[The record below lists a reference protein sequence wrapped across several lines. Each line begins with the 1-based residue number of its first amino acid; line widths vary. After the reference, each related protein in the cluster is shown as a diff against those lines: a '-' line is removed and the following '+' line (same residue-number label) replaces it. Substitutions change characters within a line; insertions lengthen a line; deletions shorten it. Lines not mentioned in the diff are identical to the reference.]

1 MSHFQ
6 FPFEPYGIQQDFMTK
21 LTIALNEKKVAVF
34 ESPKSLSLICGC
46 LSWLQKNQEVEGFD
60 IIEEEN
66 IRGDENKSNSKEP
79 AWLRDFTK
87 KAKLEKRLEQKI
99 SETKKFEDEEEL
111 ELLVD
116 YESEDEKKSSV
127 LKSLYSEDSA
137 MDVDEPDELKIYY
150 CSRTHSQISQ
160 FVREIQKT
168 EFSKWI
174 KVVSLGS
181 RASLCINEKVLN
193 LKSIE
198 RINDKCLDMQQTKL
212 KDAPN
217 CQYLQK
223 DEKVVIDFQASLM
236 VLLKL
241 ALISQFLHV
250 LVNCNG
256 YRRSHVLI
264 MQPENLSN
272 LPRLTVLDEA
282 HNIADAIS
290 SVHTVQLRGSHI
302 FKASSQLMQY
312 SDRYLTRMS
321 NNNRLYVK
329 QLVHVIEKLKQ
340 FCNNVATNKVSQ
352 NQLLTSND
360 FLNSLMMDN
369 INIFKLKEY
378 LQKSKLSQKL
388 YGFSELLEA
397 KNVTMEKIKKKDF
410 EDVCMENNRANLQ
423 KIESFLMSMTNS
435 NIDGRILINFENNE
449 VQIKY
454 LLLNPADDLVNDAR
468 AIILTGGTMEPLED
482 FKKQLMPFLN
492 EERFFHFSCGHIIPT
507 SQIQTTVIKN
517 GPSGR
522 LMEFTYDKRNDKSLL
537 NELGNTIINF
547 CNFIKGGIVCFFP
560 SYTFLNVVVDQ
571 FNSTG
576 TFERIKKKKIVFLEP
591 KKTSEVDFIL
601 EKYSK
606 AIFEVKETGGQ
617 LTGALLFCVVSGKLS
632 EGINFSDDLGR
643 AVIMVGLPFPNLA
656 SLELK
661 EKLSFLKRSSNNKN
675 VANEFYENMCMK
687 AVNQSSKLKLCGI
700 LRILV
705 GRAIRHKGDHATIL
719 LLDHRYSQQKI
730 KEKLPKW
737 IRDARIDVTEKF
749 SDAIIKTREVIK
761 DVIVNVPSS
770 FNSNFSNPGT
780 KNIDNSITASSNTT
794 SKTHTSENYSVYTE
808 YSLLPHP
815 TKFSCTKSELTKKIM
830 TSYALTLLLDAFVVF
845 LLVLDTYFFTGVFL
859 VSIKPFLR
867 IYPVYHTLF
876 VFKVLD
882 SMLEGLGLKKA
893 SDAVS
898 NQEKTSTVTH
908 SNSFVLFPVNG
919 SFKKVKHVSDAP
931 EVNVAFNHK
940 PVLLKIM
947 GLVLKN
953 N

>member
-1 MSHFQ
+1 MSDFQ

-34 ESPKSLSLICGC
+34 ESPTGTGSNTIINIPTLTCFLNSESLSLICGC

-236 VLLKL
+236 STVMDIEDVSLLGNRTKYL
-241 ALISQFLHV
+241 PIFFFMLNLDYSTCPYYATRKSIKPAQ
-250 LVNCNG
+250 LVTLP
-256 YRRSHVLI
+256 Y
-264 MQPENLSN
+264 NLMFQKSARETLN
-272 LPRLTVLDEA
+272 INVKNNVIIFDEA

-321 NNNRLYVK
+321 NSNRLYVK

-360 FLNSLMMDN
+360 FLNSLKMDN

-454 LLLNPADDLVNDAR
+454 LLLNPADVFADLVNDAR

-571 FNSTG
+571 FNST
-576 TFERIKKKKIVFLEP
+576 EP

-749 SDAIIKTREVIK
+749 SDAIIKTRE
-761 DVIVNVPSS
+761 
-770 FNSNFSNPGT
+770 
-780 KNIDNSITASSNTT
+780 
-794 SKTHTSENYSVYTE
+794 
-808 YSLLPHP
+808 
-815 TKFSCTKSELTKKIM
+815 
-830 TSYALTLLLDAFVVF
+830 
-845 LLVLDTYFFTGVFL
+845 FFKQF
-859 VSIKPFLR
+859 R
-867 IYPVYHTLF
+867 
-876 VFKVLD
+876 
-882 SMLEGLGLKKA
+882 
-893 SDAVS
+893 
-898 NQEKTSTVTH
+898 
-908 SNSFVLFPVNG
+908 
-919 SFKKVKHVSDAP
+919 
-931 EVNVAFNHK
+931 
-940 PVLLKIM
+940 
-947 GLVLKN
+947 
-953 N
+953 